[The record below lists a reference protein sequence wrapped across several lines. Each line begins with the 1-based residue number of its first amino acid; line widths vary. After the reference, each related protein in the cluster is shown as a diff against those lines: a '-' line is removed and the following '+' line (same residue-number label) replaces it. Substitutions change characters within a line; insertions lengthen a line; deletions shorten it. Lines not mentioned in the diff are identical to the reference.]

1 MAVYNPTGS
10 GNVHVDKILTEIS
23 LGWPNNG
30 LVGEQLF
37 PAVTVKK
44 QSDKYYVF
52 GREGWSP
59 EDDLR
64 GPGSIAHEIPGL
76 ALSTDTYYAQE
87 HALQIPIPDEE
98 RENADQGLT
107 PDRDATELLTSKIML
122 GRELAMRNMVTTA
135 ANYNASNQK
144 VYIDSNTQYDEGA
157 GSTPLADFRLARN
170 TIHSKIFM
178 EPNVALIPWRVMSA
192 LEDHTDFISRIQY
205 TERAIMTPEILQ
217 SILGIEKVIVPG
229 AGYNTAKA
237 GQSVSLSYIWGDDI
251 VVAYVPPRPGRMI
264 PAFGYEFQWGNQF
277 VDRWREEPRVSDLI
291 RLRRRYDLKMVGV
304 DGSGLSISGFVIKN
318 TLIGI

>member
-10 GNVHVDKILTEIS
+10 GSVHIDRILTEIS

-52 GREGWSP
+52 GREGWNAE
-59 EDDLR
+59 EDKR
-64 GPGSIAHEIPGL
+64 APGTVAHEIPGL

-87 HALQIPIPDEE
+87 HALQIPVTDEE
-98 RENADQGLT
+98 RENADDGLA

-122 GRELAMRNMVTTA
+122 GRELAMKTMVTTA

-144 VYIDSNTQYDEGA
+144 IYIDANAQYDEA
-157 GSTPLADFRLARN
+157 ASVPLADFRLARN

-192 LEDHTDFISRIQY
+192 LEDHADFINRIQY
-205 TERAIMTPEILQ
+205 TERAILTPEILQ
-217 SILGIEKVIVPG
+217 SILGIQKIIVPG

-237 GQSVSLSYIWGDDI
+237 GQAVSLAYIWGDDV

-264 PAFGYEFQWGNQF
+264 PAFGYEFKWGQQV
-277 VDRWREEPRVSDLI
+277 VDRWREEPRKSDLI
-291 RLRRRYDLKMVGV
+291 RCSRRYDLKMVGV
-304 DGSGLSISGFVIKN
+304 DGSGLSISGFIIKN